1 MKNSGPKIIISI
13 VLILMLV
20 ISAGVIKDVS
30 NDIVGTSSNSENA
43 DKVYN
48 INSADFNILINDD
61 GSARITETWEVS
73 YQKGEFSRFYKNI
86 LMDLPESESFN
97 GIKNFSAN
105 IDGIPCTPTDDTTG
119 RPDGHVAL
127 TKNGKIATYELFK
140 KSENQTRQFQVN
152 YTLPDIIKLVDNEY
166 YFFSYRALP
175 KGYQKKIDDFK
186 ITVELANPTTEAEIE
201 LKYLTDGK
209 PMKDG
214 KKIIITAHNVNDL
227 QKIQLKI
234 TGKTFI
240 IPETSKIS
248 NVSNNNS
255 TSDDADAT
263 LFEFTIVM
271 IICVFIWLKTIVGN
285 IKRRKLVLK
294 NPRIVEEYIVK
305 WRHRITPY
313 KIICLLSKNS
323 HLSFFLGLA
332 MAYQKKYIDFSYDG
346 EEITWKAGLLQ
357 NSPEDD
363 LKPVIDILSEIGI
376 YCDIHNF
383 PYKIDN
389 NFITI
394 SMSNIQ
400 IFFEQSTSYK
410 LTRDLLIDL
419 DINSVFPDKKERKQ
433 FNKDL
438 KEMRALFNYLSQK
451 TDIKFETILFNP
463 MNINTSLDF
472 VNQYLKESH
481 AIQTVYGYAKIDEI
495 IAFIHTKH
503 VEYCKTNKLN
513 AITGLA
519 ITSSSSSSSSCGSS
533 CSSCGGG
540 CGGCGGCGGSD

>member
-1 MKNSGPKIIISI
+1 MKKTNPKAIIILI
-13 VLILMLV
+13 VFLMLLMP
-20 ISAGVIKDVS
+20 IFMTMANSKT
-30 NDIVGTSSNSENA
+30 VGDSSTSKNQG
-43 DKVYN
+43 KIYT
-48 INSADFNILINDD
+48 INSADFNIIINDD
-61 GSARITETWEVS
+61 GSAKITETWDVT
-73 YQKGEFSRFYKNI
+73 YQKGQFTRFYKNI
-86 LMDLPESESFN
+86 LTSLPESEYFSN
-97 GIKNFSAN
+97 IKNFTAS
-105 IDGIPCTPTDDTTG
+105 IDGIPCNHTTNTDS
-119 RPDGHVAL
+119 RPDGYFAL
-127 TKNGKIATYELFK
+127 TKDGKIVTYELFK
-140 KSENQTRQFQVN
+140 KSENQNRKFQVS
-152 YTLPDIIKLVDNEY
+152 YTLTDIVKLVNNEY
-166 YFFSYRALP
+166 YFFSYRVLP
-175 KGYQKKIDDFK
+175 KGYQKKINNLN
-186 ITVELANPTTEAEIE
+186 INIGLANPTTETEIE

-214 KKIIITAHNVNDL
+214 KIIIITAHNVNDL

-255 TSDDADAT
+255 TSDDDIDAT

-332 MAYQKKYIDFSYDG
+332 MAYQNKYIDFSYDG

-357 NSPEDD
+357 NSPDD
-363 LKPVIDILSEIGI
+363 VLKPVIDILSEIGI

-438 KEMRALFNYLSQK
+438 REMRALFNYLSQK

-519 ITSSSSSSSSCGSS
+519 ITSSSGSSSSCGSS